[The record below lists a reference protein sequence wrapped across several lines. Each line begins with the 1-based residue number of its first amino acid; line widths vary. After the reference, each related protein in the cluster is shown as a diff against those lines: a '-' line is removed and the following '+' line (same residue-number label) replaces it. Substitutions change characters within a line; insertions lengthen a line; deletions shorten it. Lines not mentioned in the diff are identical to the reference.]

1 MFSTQLRNTCGL
13 TSLLLAAL
21 LSPLAVHAQSTMG
34 AMPGKPAASASGS
47 SASGGSDQMHMS
59 MMKGMDGM
67 KSMPMTGDTDKDF
80 ASMMKMHHQQALEM
94 AKVELA
100 NGKSAEMKAMARK
113 IIASQQKEIAQF
125 DKWLASHK

>member
-1 MFSTQLRNTCGL
+1 MFSTQLRNRCGL
-13 TSLLLAAL
+13 TSVLLVAL
-21 LSPLAVHAQSTMG
+21 LSPLATHAQGTMG
-34 AMPGKPAASASGS
+34 AMPGKPATSASGS

-80 ASMMKMHHQQALEM
+80 ASMMKMHHQQGVEM
-94 AKVELA
+94 AKMELA

-113 IIASQQKEIAQF
+113 IIAAQQKEIAQF
-125 DKWLASHK
+125 DKWSAAHK